1 MKRLLDY
8 INNNV
13 LLKIASLNSV
23 SVLIRVIA
31 GFLTSKAIAVFVG
44 AEGLALIGNLRNFVT
59 TVQSLSTLGLYNGA
73 VKYISEF
80 RNSVN
85 ELKRSISTVFY
96 LGLLATIITSIV
108 CYFKADYINN
118 LIFTNQYN
126 YTYIIKILAISLPFY
141 SLNIFCLSILNGFSK
156 YKMLIYI
163 NSISQVLSVAITLLL
178 IYNNKIDG
186 ALVAVVISES
196 LILIVTLTF
205 VFHKRHLSLPVRSKY
220 ISLNYLKKMSSYSV
234 MTLFSAIA
242 LPMVYIMIRSYIIDN
257 LGYKEAG
264 FWEAITRIS
273 KYYLMFISTL
283 LGLYILPRFSE
294 IDNTQDFRKEVFG
307 FYKTIMPI
315 FGLGLILI
323 FLFKSHIVTII
334 FTKEFKPV
342 EALFLWQLLGDFI
355 KVFSLVI
362 AYQFLAKK
370 MFWHYILTET
380 FSVTILYIISIYFI
394 DKFGVKG
401 ATIAHFFT
409 SLINFGLVLFIFR
422 NFLFGKLAQVNQNN
436 D

>member
-13 LLKIASLNSV
+13 LIKIASLNSV

-31 GFLTSKAIAVFVG
+31 GFLTSKAIAIFVG
-44 AEGLALIGNLRNFVT
+44 AEGLAIIGNLRNFVT
-59 TVQSLSTLGLYNGA
+59 TTQSLATLGLYNGA

-80 RNSVN
+80 KNSVK
-85 ELKRSISTVFY
+85 ELKKSISTVFY
-96 LGLLATIITSIV
+96 LGLVATAITSIA
-108 CYFKADYINN
+108 CYFAADYINN
-118 LIFTNQYN
+118 IIFTNQYN
-126 YTYIIKILAISLPFY
+126 YSYIIKILAIALPFY
-141 SLNIFCLSILNGFSK
+141 SLNMFCLSILNGFSK

-163 NSISQVLSVAITLLL
+163 NIISQILSVLIALLL

-196 LILIVTLTF
+196 LIFLVTLIF
-205 VFHKRHLSLPVRSKY
+205 VIHKRSLKPLINSKH
-220 ISLNYLKKMSSYSV
+220 ISLNYVKKMGSYSL

-242 LPMVYIMIRSYIIDN
+242 IPLVSILIRSYIIDN
-257 LGYKEAG
+257 LGYKDAG
-264 FWEAITRIS
+264 FWEAMTRIS

-294 IDNTQDFRKEVFG
+294 IDNAKDFRKEVFS
-307 FYKTIMPI
+307 FYKTIMPV
-315 FGLGLILI
+315 FGLGLVLI
-323 FLFKSHIVTII
+323 FFLKSFIVTII

-342 EALFLWQLLGDFI
+342 EALFLWQLLGDFV
-355 KVFSLVI
+355 KVLSLVI

-370 MFWHYILTET
+370 MLWQYILTET
-380 FSVTILYIISIYFI
+380 FSVTILYASSVYFI
-394 DKFGVKG
+394 DMFGVKG

-409 SLINFGLVLFIFR
+409 SMVHFGLILIIFR
-422 NFLFGKLAQVNQNN
+422 NSLYGKLVKNKSEQ
-436 D
+436 